1 MEKRRV
7 LKFVAAA
14 SAVTGGVTLTGNV
27 VSASPLPNDNNTN
40 GQAISNNQR
49 SIIKGQV
56 NSDVTLNLRVR
67 SDASTSSSI
76 LGYLKAGDTFE
87 ITGEKGNWYKIN
99 FNGKSGYVS
108 KDYTH
113 KVSNSNGNT
122 TATSKGK
129 AVNLGNSTLRIRQS
143 ASTSSAILG
152 SLRDGETFDIIA
164 KSGQWYNIKTA
175 GIVGFVHGDYVQVIE
190 NNTPTTP
197 TNPSP
202 EVTVTKGKVY
212 GVEGSNLRVR
222 TAPSLSASTFGYLLN
237 GEEVEI
243 TGESGNWYAIKYK
256 GETGYC
262 SKDYVKKIGNSTSD
276 NNSNGSTNT
285 KPNTPTTF
293 KGEVINADAGLRVR
307 AGAST
312 SSSILGHIYT
322 GSKVDV
328 IGESGSWY
336 KINYNGKEAYVSK
349 DYIKKVTDSNSNN
362 NNNSGSQVTSK
373 KGEVINASAGLRV
386 RSEANTNS
394 SVLGYIYT
402 GDKVDIIGES
412 GNWYKINYNGKEAY
426 VSKDYIKKIT
436 DSNSNNNNNSG
447 SQVTSKKGEVINA
460 SAGLRVRSEANTN
473 SSVLG
478 YIYTG
483 DKVDIT
489 GESGNWYKINYNGK
503 TAYVSKEYVKEVSEG
518 NSSSGGSDSTVVEN
532 KRGKVYNTGGS
543 GLTVRTEATTSSLA
557 LGYLMEGQVI
567 EISGTSGDWYKIIFN
582 GKPGYVSS
590 KYIKIIEDLTD
601 EESNSIFE
609 KAFAAM
615 KAQLGS
621 PYVWG
626 GSGEYLTTAS
636 LNSLK
641 AKFPNETA
649 KGWYVRA
656 ERYVDKG
663 YRAFDCS
670 GLMQWGFRQA
680 GVVIGRTTWAQIGEG
695 REVSLSDIKPGD
707 LLFYSSLDHVGM
719 YIGDGKWIES
729 PNTNADV
736 RIVDVPWSRVTR
748 ARRIIE

>member
-27 VSASPLPNDNNTN
+27 VSASPLPSDNNIN
-40 GQAISNNQR
+40 GQAVSSNQR
-49 SIIKGQV
+49 SIEKGQV

-67 SDASTSSSI
+67 SDASTSSAI

-113 KVSNSNGNT
+113 KVSNSNGS

-129 AVNLGNSTLRIRQS
+129 AVNLGNATLRIRQS

-152 SLRDGETFDIIA
+152 SLREGETFDIIA

-202 EVTVTKGKVY
+202 GVTVTKGQVY

-285 KPNTPTTF
+285 TPNTPTTF

-362 NNNSGSQVTSK
+362 NNN
-373 KGEVINASAGLRV
+373 
-386 RSEANTNS
+386 
-394 SVLGYIYT
+394 
-402 GDKVDIIGES
+402 
-412 GNWYKINYNGKEAY
+412 
-426 VSKDYIKKIT
+426 
-436 DSNSNNNNNSG
+436 NNNNNDNSG

-473 SSVLG
+473 SSILG
-478 YIYTG
+478 YLYTG

-518 NSSSGGSDSTVVEN
+518 NSNSGGSDSSVIEN

-567 EISGTSGDWYKIIFN
+567 EITGTSGDWYKIIFN

-590 KYIKIIEDLTD
+590 KYIKIVEDLTD

-626 GSGEYLTTAS
+626 GSGEYLTTSS

>member
-7 LKFVAAA
+7 LRFVAAA

-27 VSASPLPNDNNTN
+27 VSASPLPSDNNTN
-40 GQAISNNQR
+40 GQSILSNQR
-49 SIIKGQV
+49 SIEKGQV

-67 SDASTSSSI
+67 SDANTSSSI

-113 KVSNSNGNT
+113 KLSNSNDNT
-122 TATSKGK
+122 TSASKGK

-152 SLRDGETFDIIA
+152 SLREGETFDIIA

-190 NNTPTTP
+190 NNSPNTS

-202 EVTVTKGKVY
+202 GVTVTKGQVY

-237 GEEVEI
+237 GEVVEI

-262 SKDYVKKIGNSTSD
+262 SKDYVKKISNSTSD

-285 KPNTPTTF
+285 TPSTPNTPTTF

-312 SSSILGHIYT
+312 SSLILGHIYT
-322 GSKVDV
+322 GTKVDV

-336 KINYNGKEAYVSK
+336 KINYNGKEAYASK

-362 NNNSGSQVTSK
+362 NNNNNSDSQVTSK

-394 SVLGYIYT
+394 LILGY
-402 GDKVDIIGES
+402 
-412 GNWYKINYNGKEAY
+412 
-426 VSKDYIKKIT
+426 
-436 DSNSNNNNNSG
+436 
-447 SQVTSKKGEVINA
+447 
-460 SAGLRVRSEANTN
+460 L
-473 SSVLG
+473 
-478 YIYTG
+478 YTG

-489 GESGNWYKINYNGK
+489 GESGNWYKVNYNGK

-518 NSSSGGSDSTVVEN
+518 SSNSGGSDSPVIEN

-557 LGYLMEGQVI
+557 LGYLLEGQVV
-567 EISGTSGDWYKIIFN
+567 EITGTSGDWYKIIFN
-582 GKPGYVSS
+582 GKSGYVSS
-590 KYIKIIEDLTD
+590 KYIKIVEDLTED
-601 EESNSIFE
+601 ESSSIYE

-663 YRAFDCS
+663 YRSFDCS

>member
-243 TGESGNWYAIKYK
+243 TGESGNWYTIKYK

-349 DYIKKVTDSNSNN
+349 DYIKKV
-362 NNNSGSQVTSK
+362 
-373 KGEVINASAGLRV
+373 
-386 RSEANTNS
+386 
-394 SVLGYIYT
+394 
-402 GDKVDIIGES
+402 
-412 GNWYKINYNGKEAY
+412 
-426 VSKDYIKKIT
+426 T

>member
-27 VSASPLPNDNNTN
+27 VSASPLPSDNNTN
-40 GQAISNNQR
+40 GQAVSSNQR
-49 SIIKGQV
+49 SIEKGQV

-67 SDASTSSSI
+67 SDASTSSAI

-113 KVSNSNGNT
+113 KVSNSNGS

-129 AVNLGNSTLRIRQS
+129 AVNLGNATLRIRQS

-152 SLRDGETFDIIA
+152 SLREGETFDIIA

-202 EVTVTKGKVY
+202 GVTVTKGQVY

-285 KPNTPTTF
+285 TPNTPTTF

-362 NNNSGSQVTSK
+362 NNN
-373 KGEVINASAGLRV
+373 
-386 RSEANTNS
+386 
-394 SVLGYIYT
+394 
-402 GDKVDIIGES
+402 
-412 GNWYKINYNGKEAY
+412 
-426 VSKDYIKKIT
+426 
-436 DSNSNNNNNSG
+436 NNNNNDNSG

-473 SSVLG
+473 SSILG
-478 YIYTG
+478 YLYTG

-518 NSSSGGSDSTVVEN
+518 NSNSGGSDSSVIEN

-567 EISGTSGDWYKIIFN
+567 EITGTSGDWYKIIFN

-590 KYIKIIEDLTD
+590 KYIKIVEDLTD

-626 GSGEYLTTAS
+626 GSGEYLTTSS

>member
-27 VSASPLPNDNNTN
+27 VSASPLPSDNNTN
-40 GQAISNNQR
+40 GQTISSNQR
-49 SIIKGQV
+49 SIEKGQV

-113 KVSNSNGNT
+113 KVSNSNSNT
-122 TATSKGK
+122 TAVSKGK

-152 SLRDGETFDIIA
+152 SLKEGETFDIIA
-164 KSGQWYNIKTA
+164 KSGEWYNIKTA

-202 EVTVTKGKVY
+202 GVTITKGKVY

-276 NNSNGSTNT
+276 NNSNGSNSTT
-285 KPNTPTTF
+285 PNTQTTF

-322 GSKVDV
+322 GDKVDV

-362 NNNSGSQVTSK
+362 NNNNNSSSQVTSK
-373 KGEVINASAGLRV
+373 KGQVINASAGLRV

-394 SVLGYIYT
+394 SILGY
-402 GDKVDIIGES
+402 
-412 GNWYKINYNGKEAY
+412 
-426 VSKDYIKKIT
+426 
-436 DSNSNNNNNSG
+436 
-447 SQVTSKKGEVINA
+447 
-460 SAGLRVRSEANTN
+460 L
-473 SSVLG
+473 
-478 YIYTG
+478 YTG

-503 TAYVSKEYVKEVSEG
+503 TAYVSKEYVKEISEG
-518 NSSSGGSDSTVVEN
+518 NSNSGGSDSAVIEN
-532 KRGKVYNTGGS
+532 KRGKVYNTGGA
-543 GLTVRTEATTSSLA
+543 GLTVRTEATSSSLA
-557 LGYLMEGQVI
+557 LGYLLEGQVV
-567 EISGTSGDWYKIIFN
+567 EITGTSGDWYKIIFN
-582 GKPGYVSS
+582 GKRGYVSS
-590 KYIKIIEDLTD
+590 KYIKIVKDLTD

-663 YRAFDCS
+663 YRSFDCS

-695 REVSLSDIKPGD
+695 REVSLSEIKPGD
-707 LLFYSSLDHVGM
+707 LLFYSGLDHVGM

-729 PNTNADV
+729 PNINADV

>member
-113 KVSNSNGNT
+113 KVSNSNDNT
-122 TATSKGK
+122 TAASKGK

-243 TGESGNWYAIKYK
+243 TGESGNWYTIKYK

-349 DYIKKVTDSNSNN
+349 DYIKKV
-362 NNNSGSQVTSK
+362 
-373 KGEVINASAGLRV
+373 
-386 RSEANTNS
+386 
-394 SVLGYIYT
+394 
-402 GDKVDIIGES
+402 
-412 GNWYKINYNGKEAY
+412 
-426 VSKDYIKKIT
+426 T

>member
-27 VSASPLPNDNNTN
+27 VSASPLPSDNNIN
-40 GQAISNNQR
+40 GQTVSSNQR
-49 SIIKGQV
+49 SIEKGQV

-129 AVNLGNSTLRIRQS
+129 AVNLGNATLRIRQS

-152 SLRDGETFDIIA
+152 SLREGETFDIIA

-202 EVTVTKGKVY
+202 GVTVTKGKVY

-322 GSKVDV
+322 GTKVDV

-336 KINYNGKEAYVSK
+336 KINYNGKEAYVCK

-362 NNNSGSQVTSK
+362 NNNNNSGSQVTSRN
-373 KGEVINASAGLRV
+373 GEVINASAGLRV
-386 RSEANTNS
+386 RAEANTNS
-394 SVLGYIYT
+394 SILGYLYT
-402 GDKVDIIGES
+402 GDKVDII
-412 GNWYKINYNGKEAY
+412 
-426 VSKDYIKKIT
+426 
-436 DSNSNNNNNSG
+436 
-447 SQVTSKKGEVINA
+447 
-460 SAGLRVRSEANTN
+460 
-473 SSVLG
+473 
-478 YIYTG
+478 
-483 DKVDIT
+483 

-518 NSSSGGSDSTVVEN
+518 NSNSGGGDSSVIEN

-543 GLTVRTEATTSSLA
+543 GLTVRTEATSSSLA
-557 LGYLMEGQVI
+557 LGYLMEGQVV
-567 EISGTSGDWYKIIFN
+567 EITGTSGNWYKIIFN

-590 KYIKIIEDLTD
+590 KYIKIVEDLTD
-601 EESNSIFE
+601 EESASIYE

-663 YRAFDCS
+663 YRSFDCS

>member
-1 MEKRRV
+1 MLKR
-7 LKFVAAA
+7 L
-14 SAVTGGVTLTGNV
+14 
-27 VSASPLPNDNNTN
+27 
-40 GQAISNNQR
+40 
-49 SIIKGQV
+49 
-56 NSDVTLNLRVR
+56 
-67 SDASTSSSI
+67 
-76 LGYLKAGDTFE
+76 
-87 ITGEKGNWYKIN
+87 
-99 FNGKSGYVS
+99 
-108 KDYTH
+108 
-113 KVSNSNGNT
+113 
-122 TATSKGK
+122 
-129 AVNLGNSTLRIRQS
+129 
-143 ASTSSAILG
+143 
-152 SLRDGETFDIIA
+152 
-164 KSGQWYNIKTA
+164 
-175 GIVGFVHGDYVQVIE
+175 
-190 NNTPTTP
+190 
-197 TNPSP
+197 
-202 EVTVTKGKVY
+202 
-212 GVEGSNLRVR
+212 
-222 TAPSLSASTFGYLLN
+222 
-237 GEEVEI
+237 
-243 TGESGNWYAIKYK
+243 
-256 GETGYC
+256 
-262 SKDYVKKIGNSTSD
+262 
-276 NNSNGSTNT
+276 
-285 KPNTPTTF
+285 
-293 KGEVINADAGLRVR
+293 
-307 AGAST
+307 
-312 SSSILGHIYT
+312 
-322 GSKVDV
+322 
-328 IGESGSWY
+328 
-336 KINYNGKEAYVSK
+336 
-349 DYIKKVTDSNSNN
+349 
-362 NNNSGSQVTSK
+362 QVTSK

-601 EESNSIFE
+601 DESTSIYE

-626 GSGEYLTTAS
+626 GSGEYLTTSS